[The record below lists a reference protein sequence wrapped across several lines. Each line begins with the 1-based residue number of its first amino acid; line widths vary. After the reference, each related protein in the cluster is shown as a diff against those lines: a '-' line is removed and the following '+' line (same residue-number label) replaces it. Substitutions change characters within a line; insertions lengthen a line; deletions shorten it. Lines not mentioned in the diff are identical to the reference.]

1 MWHCNVRASSLA
13 CASASIVAQNASN
26 RKISARARGHAA
38 LEGSIYRAEN
48 KSTDA
53 PRFSGLLLMTQPLSD
68 QDAADTALPPFNNT
82 AEKATLTG
90 TLLHLWP
97 YIWPGDRAD
106 LKMRVVWSM
115 VLLLIAKL
123 ATLSVPFTF
132 KWAIDAL
139 TGADSAPIQSS
150 NWPLWLIA
158 SPLIMTFSYG
168 AVRVLMAVL
177 TQWRDGLF
185 ARVAMHAVRK
195 LAYRTFVHMHEL
207 SLRFHLERKTGGL
220 TRVLERGRTGIE
232 VIVRMVILQLVP
244 TVVEVTLLMAVLL
257 WQFDWR
263 YVLATMI
270 TVVIYMYYTWLAT
283 EWRIEIRRR
292 MNDSDNEANTKAID
306 SLLNYETVKY
316 FSAEER
322 EAERYDR
329 SVERFERASVKTY
342 TSLAVLNAGQALIFT
357 AGLTATMLM
366 CAAGVRSGNNTV
378 GDFVMVNA
386 MMIQL
391 YQPLNFMGMVYHETK
406 QAIIDI
412 EKMFA
417 VLSRNPEVKDIP
429 GAKPL
434 VVSRGNVRFDDVK
447 FSYDPDRQILKGLSF
462 EVPAGKTVAIVG
474 PSGAGKS
481 TISRLLFR
489 LYDISGGS
497 ITIDG
502 QDIRSVTQAS
512 LRASIGM
519 VPQDT
524 VLFNDTIRYNIR
536 YGRWDATDA
545 EVEQAAQMAQIDG
558 FIRMSPKGYE
568 TEVGERGLKL
578 SGGEKQRVAIAR
590 TILKGPPI
598 LVLDEATSALDSHTE
613 QEIQDALEKVSRNRT
628 SLVIAHR
635 LSTIVRADEIIVLD
649 QGRIAERGTHSQL
662 LAAGGLCA
670 SMWNRQREAQE
681 ARERLALI
689 ADENEA
695 PNRTPPPVEDTQV
708 EEPLAAP
715 AAAAE

>member
-1 MWHCNVRASSLA
+1 MTYTDSSPGA
-13 CASASIVAQNASN
+13 
-26 RKISARARGHAA
+26 G
-38 LEGSIYRAEN
+38 
-48 KSTDA
+48 
-53 PRFSGLLLMTQPLSD
+53 QPQPSSD
-68 QDAADTALPPFNNT
+68 RSVEQ
-82 AEKATLTG
+82 ATLIG
-90 TLLHLWP
+90 TLAHLWP
-97 YIWPGDRAD
+97 YIWPGDRVD
-106 LKMRVVWSM
+106 LKMRVVWSV
-115 VLLLIAKL
+115 VLLLVAKF

-139 TGADSAPIQSS
+139 TGAGTAPVQAS

-158 SPLIMTFSYG
+158 SPLIMTVSYG
-168 AVRVLMAVL
+168 AIRVLMAVL
-177 TQWRDGLF
+177 TQWRDGIF

-195 LAYRTFVHMHEL
+195 LAFLTFVHMHEL

-220 TRVLERGRTGIE
+220 TRVLERGRLGIE

-244 TVVEVTLLMAVLL
+244 TVVEVTLLMGVLL

-270 TVVIYMYYTWLAT
+270 TVVVFMYYTYIAT
-283 EWRIEIRRR
+283 EWRIEIRRK
-292 MNDSDNEANTKAID
+292 MNESDTDANTKAID

-322 EAERYDR
+322 EAARYDR
-329 SVERFERASVKTY
+329 SMEGYERASVKTY
-342 TSLAVLNAGQALIFT
+342 TSLAVLNTGQAVIFT

-366 CAAGVRSGNNTV
+366 CAIGVRRGTNTV
-378 GDFVMVNA
+378 GDFVMINA

-391 YQPLNFMGMVYHETK
+391 YQPLNFMGMVYREIK
-406 QAIIDI
+406 QAVIDI
-412 EKMFA
+412 EKMLG
-417 VLSRNPEVKDIP
+417 VLSRNPEVKDVP

-434 VVSRGNVRFDDVK
+434 IVTSGSLRFEDVR
-447 FSYDPDRQILKGLSF
+447 FSYDSERPILKGLSF

-489 LYDISGGS
+489 LYDISGGK
-497 ITIDG
+497 ILIDG
-502 QDIRSVTQAS
+502 QDVRNVTQSS

-536 YGRWDATDA
+536 YGRWDASDA
-545 EVEQAAQMAQIDG
+545 EVEQAAQLAQIDD

-568 TEVGERGLKL
+568 TQVGERGLKL

-613 QEIQDALEKVSRNRT
+613 QEIQDALERVSRNRT

-635 LSTIVRADEIIVLD
+635 LSTIVGADEIIVLD

-662 LAAGGLCA
+662 LATGGLYA

-681 ARERLALI
+681 ARERLARI

-695 PNRTPPPVEDTQV
+695 PNRAPPLVDDALVT
-708 EEPLAAP
+708 P
-715 AAAAE
+715 AAAE

>member
-1 MWHCNVRASSLA
+1 MAHTDSHPAPA
-13 CASASIVAQNASN
+13 AQ
-26 RKISARARGHAA
+26 AR
-38 LEGSIYRAEN
+38 
-48 KSTDA
+48 D
-53 PRFSGLLLMTQPLSD
+53 
-68 QDAADTALPPFNNT
+68 NT
-82 AEKATLTG
+82 AQRATLIG
-90 TLLHLWP
+90 TLVHLWP
-97 YIWPGDRAD
+97 YIWPGDRVD
-106 LKMRVVWSM
+106 LKMRVVWSV
-115 VLLLIAKL
+115 VLLLVAKL

-139 TGADSAPIQSS
+139 TGADTAPVQSS
-150 NWPLWLIA
+150 NWALWLIA
-158 SPLIMTFSYG
+158 SPLIMTLSYG

-177 TQWRDGLF
+177 TQWRDGIF
-185 ARVAMHAVRK
+185 AKVAMHAVRK

-220 TRVLERGRTGIE
+220 TRVLERGRLGIE

-244 TVVEVTLLMAVLL
+244 TIVEVTLIMGVLL

-263 YVLATMI
+263 YVVATLI
-270 TVVIYMYYTWLAT
+270 TVVVYMYYTYVAT
-283 EWRIEIRRR
+283 EWRIEIRRK
-292 MNDSDNEANTKAID
+292 MNDSDTEANTKAID

-316 FSAEER
+316 FSAEQR
-322 EAERYDR
+322 EASRYDR
-329 SVERFERASVKTY
+329 SMERYERASVKTY
-342 TSLAVLNAGQALIFT
+342 TSLALLNTGQAIIFT
-357 AGLTATMLM
+357 AGLTATMVM
-366 CAAGVRSGNNTV
+366 CAIGVRSGKNTV

-391 YQPLNFMGMVYHETK
+391 YQPLNFMGMVYREIK

-412 EKMFA
+412 EKMFG

-434 VVSRGNVRFDDVK
+434 IVTTGSVRFDDVR
-447 FSYDPDRQILKGLSF
+447 FSYDPERQILKGLSF

-489 LYDISGGS
+489 LYDVSGGR
-497 ITIDG
+497 ILIDG
-502 QDIRSVTQAS
+502 QDIRNVTQAT

-545 EVEQAAQMAQIDG
+545 EVEEAAQMAQIDS
-558 FIRMSPKGYE
+558 FIKMSPKGYE

-590 TILKGPPI
+590 TVLKGPPI

-635 LSTIVRADEIIVLD
+635 LSTIVGADEIIVLD
-649 QGRIAERGTHSQL
+649 QGRIAERGTHAQL
-662 LAAGGLCA
+662 LAAGGLYA

-695 PNRTPPPVEDTQV
+695 PNRTPPPVDD
-708 EEPLAAP
+708 PLVTP